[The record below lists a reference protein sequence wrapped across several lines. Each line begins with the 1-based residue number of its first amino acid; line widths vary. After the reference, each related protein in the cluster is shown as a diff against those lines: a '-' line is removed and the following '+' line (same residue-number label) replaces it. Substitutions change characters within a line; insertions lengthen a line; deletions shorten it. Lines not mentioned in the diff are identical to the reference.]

1 MLTVK
6 KTNIL
11 ENDLE
16 CFLSDSNTIYL
27 IEEEKLSTNVLSATL
42 HTVAQEADWNINSI
56 LANTIQDINDE
67 YLKDWFRRFL
77 IAQKYGILP
86 RYPRGGTKQYVIV
99 FSSEGC
105 VLVHCPR
112 HPYTVID
119 DEDFVPSSTIILS
132 PKGEIIVPEN
142 EVWLNEYSLTSHGF
156 TAKWDG
162 KYGIFTSKGNV
173 LFPCIFEDLGNSILA
188 DYGCVRYKGFVYLYK
203 LRGAFPMVNPEAIKD
218 VKTICFSCKDKVYSI
233 APLGENYSQEN
244 LDELGGIMY
253 SLHGKTAR

>member
-119 DEDFVPSSTIILS
+119 GEDFLPSSTIILS
-132 PKGEIIVPEN
+132 PQGEIIVSEN
-142 EVWLNEYSLTSHGF
+142 VVWLNENSLTSHGF
-156 TAKWDG
+156 TAKWNG

-188 DYGCVRYKGFVYLYK
+188 DYGCVRYKGFLYSYR
-203 LRGAFPMVNPEAIKD
+203 LRGTFPEVDPETIKND
-218 VKTICFSCKDKVYSI
+218 KTIGFCCEDNVYSVT
-233 APLGENYSQEN
+233 PLGEDYSIEN
-244 LDELGGIMY
+244 LDELREILY
-253 SLHGKTAR
+253 SLHNR